1 MKFSVIIPSYNS
13 ERYIAELLDSLKNQ
27 TIDKQ
32 QYEVLLVDD
41 CSTDKTLEIAKTYEN
56 KMNLNIKR
64 LEQNS
69 GGPGKPRNT
78 ALKNSTRNL
87 SSLWILM
94 IIYTKIH

>member
-78 ALKNSTRNL
+78 ALKIAQGNL

>member
-78 ALKNSTRNL
+78 ALKIAQGNL
-87 SSLWILM
+87 SFCGF
-94 IIYTKIH
+94 